1 MERVKTLLWVMKLQF
16 NSARLAFVL
25 NSIYYLYDGLV
36 SIVFAYISAKL
47 ITSVTEVA
55 LQGAEPNS
63 VYIWFISLFGL
74 SILTNIL
81 GSINRVVES
90 RIEQKV
96 EITTSEIYFKKM
108 YSLSQE
114 QFDDETFNVKLAR
127 GREGLMDLNRVT
139 RELNWTMSSF
149 VRFISAIIAIT
160 VVAPILGLIVTIV
173 AIPVAAVGIK
183 QNKIREKMYKDT
195 ESIDRISY
203 RSRWLLVDPNSMPE
217 VRLVNGFKSLVNS
230 WKTNTVKT
238 NDMYFETDKKLFKY
252 DFVEDVAQPII
263 EVLANV
269 YFFRLLLVG
278 TIGLDRFIFLRG
290 VLEQAGSSAISLAN
304 SVNRLHE
311 MSINLGNFEEI
322 YNTKPTIPDG
332 KIIADAPLTIEFK
345 NVSFTYPGTTES
357 VLDNIS
363 MIIVPGSKL
372 ALVGENG
379 AGKSTL
385 IKLLLRQYLPTGGH
399 ILVNGT
405 DIRDIKTESYYNAL
419 SILSQNF
426 MTVQHLTIKENL
438 LFGLNSNKA
447 DKEIYDALELVDAQK
462 FVAKL
467 PNKLNQ
473 RLDNSFDDGTDLSGG
488 QIQRLGVARALL
500 RKGDL
505 MILDEPTSAIDAKGE
520 FSIFNNIYKEHAG
533 RTTLIVSHRFS
544 TVRKAD
550 MIVVMNNKTIEEYGS
565 HEDLMKYGGLY
576 KEMFEL
582 QAEGYK

>member
-183 QNKIREKMYKDT
+183 QNKIREKM
-195 ESIDRISY
+195 
-203 RSRWLLVDPNSMPE
+203 
-217 VRLVNGFKSLVNS
+217 
-230 WKTNTVKT
+230 
-238 NDMYFETDKKLFKY
+238 
-252 DFVEDVAQPII
+252 
-263 EVLANV
+263 
-269 YFFRLLLVG
+269 
-278 TIGLDRFIFLRG
+278 
-290 VLEQAGSSAISLAN
+290 
-304 SVNRLHE
+304 
-311 MSINLGNFEEI
+311 
-322 YNTKPTIPDG
+322 
-332 KIIADAPLTIEFK
+332 
-345 NVSFTYPGTTES
+345 
-357 VLDNIS
+357 
-363 MIIVPGSKL
+363 
-372 ALVGENG
+372 
-379 AGKSTL
+379 
-385 IKLLLRQYLPTGGH
+385 
-399 ILVNGT
+399 
-405 DIRDIKTESYYNAL
+405 
-419 SILSQNF
+419 
-426 MTVQHLTIKENL
+426 
-438 LFGLNSNKA
+438 
-447 DKEIYDALELVDAQK
+447 
-462 FVAKL
+462 
-467 PNKLNQ
+467 
-473 RLDNSFDDGTDLSGG
+473 
-488 QIQRLGVARALL
+488 
-500 RKGDL
+500 
-505 MILDEPTSAIDAKGE
+505 
-520 FSIFNNIYKEHAG
+520 
-533 RTTLIVSHRFS
+533 
-544 TVRKAD
+544 
-550 MIVVMNNKTIEEYGS
+550 
-565 HEDLMKYGGLY
+565 
-576 KEMFEL
+576 
-582 QAEGYK
+582 

>member
-1 MERVKTLLWVMKLQF
+1 MKRIKTLLWVIKLQF

-25 NSIYYLYDGLV
+25 NSIYYLYDGLI
-36 SIVFAYISAKL
+36 SILFAYISAQL
-47 ITSVTEVA
+47 IATVTQVA
-55 LQGAEPNS
+55 LQGADPES
-63 VYIWFISLFGL
+63 VYFWFFALFVL

-81 GSINRVVES
+81 SSINRVVEQ
-90 RIEQKV
+90 RIEQKL
-96 EITTSEIYFKKM
+96 EIATSEIYFKKM

-114 QFDDETFNVKLAR
+114 QFDDETFNIKLAR

-139 RELNWTMSSF
+139 RELNWTMSSL
-149 VRFISAIIAIT
+149 VRFVSAIIAIS
-160 VVAPILGLIVTIV
+160 VVAPTLGLAVTII
-173 AIPVAAVGIK
+173 AIPVSVVGIK

-195 ESIDRISY
+195 ESIDRIGH
-203 RSRWLLVDPNSMPE
+203 RSRWLLLDPNSMPE
-217 VRLVNGFKSLVNS
+217 VRLVNGFKNLINS
-230 WKTNTVKT
+230 WKTSTVKT

-252 DFVEDVAQPII
+252 DFVEDVAQPTI
-263 EVLANV
+263 EVFANI
-269 YFFRLLLVG
+269 YFFRLLLAG

-311 MSINLGNFEEI
+311 MSINLGNFEEVF
-322 YNTKPTIPDG
+322 NTEPAIPDG
-332 KIIADAPLTIEFK
+332 NLKVSAPLTIEFK
-345 NVSFTYPGTTES
+345 NVSFKYPGTSES
-357 VLDNIS
+357 VLDDIS

-385 IKLLLRQYLPTGGH
+385 IKLLLRQYLPTEGQ

-405 DIRDIKTESYYNAL
+405 DIKDIQTKSYYNAL

-438 LFGLNSNKA
+438 MFGLNSTKENK
-447 DKEIYDALELVDAQK
+447 DIYEVLELVDAKK
-462 FVAKL
+462 FVIKL

-473 RLDNSFDDGTDLSGG
+473 RLDNSFDDGSDLSGG
-488 QIQRLGVARALL
+488 QVQRLGVARALL

-520 FSIFNNIYKEHAG
+520 FSIFNNIYIEHAG
-533 RTTLIVSHRFS
+533 KTTLIVSHRFS